1 MLPHRSARVL
11 RATTA
16 ALAPNPAPQP
26 LPLTPRPTEGSP
38 PPREGSLD
46 PFAAE
51 RSTLPPEAISDELRP
66 TVEALGLVENCRE
79 LASQG
84 WTIVRDAASPEFIAR
99 LRETTLRLGA
109 DDPFMGSVF
118 SAMAKGDVYAEAV
131 LNPKVSAMAEFSVGR
146 GNLISS
152 VIGR

>member
-1 MLPHRSARVL
+1 MFPSGPLARRL
-11 RATTA
+11 GRMDGHLSPLASPQAGDDA
-16 ALAPNPAPQP
+16 AA
-26 LPLTPRPTEGSP
+26 EGFA
-38 PPREGSLD
+38 D

-51 RSTLPPEAISDELRP
+51 RATLPPEAISDALRP
-66 TVEALGLVENCRE
+66 TVEALELVENCRE

-109 DDPFMGSVF
+109 DDPLAMGSVF

-131 LNPKVSAMAEFSVGR
+131 LNPKVAAMAEFSVGR

>member
-1 MLPHRSARVL
+1 MFPSGPLARRL
-11 RATTA
+11 GRMRGHLSPLASPQAGDDA
-16 ALAPNPAPQP
+16 AA
-26 LPLTPRPTEGSP
+26 EGFA
-38 PPREGSLD
+38 D

-51 RSTLPPEAISDELRP
+51 RATLPPEAISDALRP
-66 TVEALGLVENCRE
+66 TVEALELVENCRE

-109 DDPFMGSVF
+109 DEFMGSVF

-131 LNPKVSAMAEFSVGR
+131 LNPKVAAMAEFSVGR

>member
-1 MLPHRSARVL
+1 MFPSGPLARRL
-11 RATTA
+11 GRMRGHLSPLASPQAGDDA
-16 ALAPNPAPQP
+16 AAEDFA
-26 LPLTPRPTEGSP
+26 
-38 PPREGSLD
+38 D

-51 RSTLPPEAISDELRP
+51 RTTLPPEAISDALRP

-109 DDPFMGSVF
+109 DEFMGSVF

-131 LNPKVSAMAEFSVGR
+131 LNPKVAAMAEFSVGR

>member
-1 MLPHRSARVL
+1 MFPSGPLARRL
-11 RATTA
+11 GRMRGHLSPLASPQAGDDA
-16 ALAPNPAPQP
+16 AAEGLA
-26 LPLTPRPTEGSP
+26 
-38 PPREGSLD
+38 D

-51 RSTLPPEAISDELRP
+51 RSTLPPEVISDALRP
-66 TVEALGLVENCRE
+66 TVEALELVENCRE

-109 DDPFMGSVF
+109 DDPFGMGSVF

-131 LNPKVSAMAEFSVGR
+131 LNPKVAAMAEFSVGR

>member
-1 MLPHRSARVL
+1 MFPSGPLARRL
-11 RATTA
+11 GRMRGHLSPLASPQAGDDA
-16 ALAPNPAPQP
+16 AAEGLA
-26 LPLTPRPTEGSP
+26 
-38 PPREGSLD
+38 D

-51 RSTLPPEAISDELRP
+51 RSTLPPEAISDALRP
-66 TVEALGLVENCRE
+66 TVEALELVENCQE

-109 DDPFMGSVF
+109 DEFMGSVF

>member
-1 MLPHRSARVL
+1 MFPSG
-11 RATTA
+11 
-16 ALAPNPAPQP
+16 ALARRLGRMRGHLSPLASPQAGDDAPA
-26 LPLTPRPTEGSP
+26 EG
-38 PPREGSLD
+38 LAD

-51 RSTLPPEAISDELRP
+51 RSTLPPEAISDALRP

-109 DDPFMGSVF
+109 DEPFMGSVF
-118 SAMAKGDVYAEAV
+118 SAMAQGDVYAEAV
-131 LNPKVSAMAEFSVGR
+131 LNPKVAAMAEFSVGR